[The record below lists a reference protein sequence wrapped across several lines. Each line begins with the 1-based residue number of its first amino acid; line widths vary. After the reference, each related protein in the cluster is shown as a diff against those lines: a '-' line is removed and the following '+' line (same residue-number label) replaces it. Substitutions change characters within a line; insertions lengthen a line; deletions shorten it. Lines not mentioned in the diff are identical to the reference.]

1 MRGYIESS
9 GGIVVGV
16 TALMGKPHSARLAIT
31 KPTLGQLRKSLGRD
45 FEAWWQ
51 EQFGYEF
58 SELTES
64 EARYINKQ
72 ITRSGV
78 DAVRDTIIARRLET
92 VGHSG
97 P

>member
-1 MRGYIESS
+1 MVSI
-9 GGIVVGV
+9 
-16 TALMGKPHSARLAIT
+16 TTLMGKPHSARLAIT

-51 EQFGYEF
+51 EQFGYDF
-58 SELTES
+58 SELIES

-78 DAVRDTIIARRLET
+78 DAVRGLFNNI
-92 VGHSG
+92 GY
-97 P
+97 

>member
-1 MRGYIESS
+1 M
-9 GGIVVGV
+9 GV

-45 FEAWWQ
+45 IEAWWQ
-51 EQFGYEF
+51 EQFGYDF

-64 EARYINKQ
+64 EARHINKQ

-92 VGHSG
+92 VGHSS

>member
-1 MRGYIESS
+1 M
-9 GGIVVGV
+9 GV
-16 TALMGKPHSARLAIT
+16 TALMGKPHSARLAFT
-31 KPTLGQLRKSLGRD
+31 KPTLGQLRKFLGRD
-45 FEAWWQ
+45 IEAWWQ
-51 EQFGYEF
+51 EQFGYDF
-58 SELTES
+58 SKLTES

-92 VGHSG
+92 VGHSS

>member
-1 MRGYIESS
+1 MVS
-9 GGIVVGV
+9 V
-16 TALMGKPHSARLAIT
+16 TTLMGKPHSARQAIT
-31 KPTLGQLRKSLGRD
+31 KPTLGQLRKFLDRTLKRGGK
-45 FEAWWQ
+45 
-51 EQFGYEF
+51 EQFGYDF
-58 SELTES
+58 SKLTES

-97 P
+97 S

>member
-1 MRGYIESS
+1 MVSI
-9 GGIVVGV
+9 
-16 TALMGKPHSARLAIT
+16 TTLMGKPHSARLAIT

-51 EQFGYEF
+51 EQFGYDF
-58 SELTES
+58 SKLTES

-78 DAVRDTIIARRLET
+78 DAVRGLCNNI
-92 VGHSG
+92 GY
-97 P
+97 

>member
-1 MRGYIESS
+1 LRGYIESS
-9 GGIVVGV
+9 GGIAVGV
-16 TALMGKPHSARLAIT
+16 TALMGKPHSARLAFT

-45 FEAWWQ
+45 IEAWWQ
-51 EQFGYEF
+51 EQFGYDF

-64 EARYINKQ
+64 EARHINKQ

-92 VGHSG
+92 VGHSS

>member
-1 MRGYIESS
+1 MREDIEIF
-9 GGIVVGV
+9 GGIVVSV
-16 TALMGKPHSARLAIT
+16 TTLMGKPHSARLAIT

-51 EQFGYEF
+51 EQFGYDF
-58 SELTES
+58 SKLAES

>member
-1 MRGYIESS
+1 M
-9 GGIVVGV
+9 GV
-16 TALMGKPHSARLAIT
+16 TALMGKPHSARLAFT

-45 FEAWWQ
+45 IEAWWQ
-51 EQFGYEF
+51 EQFGYDF
-58 SELTES
+58 SKLTES

-78 DAVRDTIIARRLET
+78 DAVRDTIIARRLGT

-97 P
+97 S

>member
-1 MRGYIESS
+1 M
-9 GGIVVGV
+9 GV

-45 FEAWWQ
+45 IEAWWQ
-51 EQFGYEF
+51 EQFGYDF

-64 EARYINKQ
+64 EARHINKQ

>member
-1 MRGYIESS
+1 M
-9 GGIVVGV
+9 VGV

-31 KPTLGQLRKSLGRD
+31 KPTLGQLRRSLGGD

-51 EQFGYEF
+51 EQFGYDF
-58 SELTES
+58 SKLTES

-72 ITRSGV
+72 ITRSGI
-78 DAVRDTIIARRLET
+78 DAVRDTIIALRLET
-92 VGHSG
+92 VGHSS

>member
-1 MRGYIESS
+1 
-9 GGIVVGV
+9 
-16 TALMGKPHSARLAIT
+16 MGKPHSARLAIT
-31 KPTLGQLRKSLGRD
+31 KPTLGQLRKSLDKD

-51 EQFGYEF
+51 EQFGYDF

-78 DAVRDTIIARRLET
+78 DTVRDTIIARRLET
-92 VGHSG
+92 VGHSS

>member
-9 GGIVVGV
+9 GGIAVDV

-31 KPTLGQLRKSLGRD
+31 KPTLGQLRKSFGRD

-51 EQFGYEF
+51 EQFGYDF
-58 SELTES
+58 SKLTES

-78 DAVRDTIIARRLET
+78 DAVRGLCNNI
-92 VGHSG
+92 GY
-97 P
+97 

>member
-1 MRGYIESS
+1 M
-9 GGIVVGV
+9 GV

-45 FEAWWQ
+45 FEVWWQ
-51 EQFGYEF
+51 EQFGYDF
-58 SELTES
+58 SKLTES

-78 DAVRDTIIARRLET
+78 DSVRDTIIVRRLET